1 MKHSVL
7 ILLLTFYCSLA
18 NAQTGV
24 IYNFTFKI
32 EDELVTQMKAQNKDN
47 KILNLATVEDM
58 PKELSDTLV
67 LISENML
74 GDYLGNNIVSMVPKE
89 KLLMAAL
96 PEHLLYL
103 PANTFKKAVK
113 TFDSLNVFIDIDCSI
128 SAKGGV
134 RITLANNS
142 YSKVKPKLNLT
153 IKIFNKEKELIETK
167 EVALKD
173 FEKLRS
179 RSFDKTYGIRGLGQN
194 TDRMTVSETIN
205 SDDVLRMYVSALVAA
220 LQK

>member
-7 ILLLTFYCSLA
+7 ILLLTLYCSLA

-113 TFDSLNVFIDIDCSI
+113 TFDSLNVFIDIDCTI
-128 SAKGGV
+128 SAQ
-134 RITLANNS
+134 
-142 YSKVKPKLNLT
+142 
-153 IKIFNKEKELIETK
+153 IE
-167 EVALKD
+167 
-173 FEKLRS
+173 
-179 RSFDKTYGIRGLGQN
+179 
-194 TDRMTVSETIN
+194 
-205 SDDVLRMYVSALVAA
+205 
-220 LQK
+220 

>member
-7 ILLLTFYCSLA
+7 ILLLTLYCSLA

-167 EVALKD
+167 EVVLKD

>member
-7 ILLLTFYCSLA
+7 ILLLTLYCSLA

-113 TFDSLNVFIDIDCSI
+113 TFDSLNVFIDIDCTI
-128 SAKGGV
+128 SAKGGL

-167 EVALKD
+167 EVVLKD

-194 TDRMTVSETIN
+194 TDRMTESETIN
-205 SDDVLRMYVSALVAA
+205 YDDVLRMYVSALVAA

>member
-7 ILLLTFYCSLA
+7 ILLLTLYCSLA

-134 RITLANNS
+134 KITLANNS

-167 EVALKD
+167 EVVLKD